1 MSFLKTYNN
10 TTTNKQG
17 DNNCI
22 VVNAIIVELLR
33 KGVTFCLVIFA
44 IPLINTK
51 ADVVNILF
59 CLLIC
64 SHSSFSVQFLA
75 KNSRKCGTQNLTV
88 SRNDLKYHQIVL
100 SFKKEF
106 HIQK

>member
-17 DNNCI
+17 DNNHI
-22 VVNAIIVELLR
+22 VVNAITVVEKR
-33 KGVTFCLVIFA
+33 VTFCLVIFA

-59 CLLIC
+59 
-64 SHSSFSVQFLA
+64 V
-75 KNSRKCGTQNLTV
+75 
-88 SRNDLKYHQIVL
+88 Y
-100 SFKKEF
+100 
-106 HIQK
+106 